1 VYAKSLVNCNLRPVL
16 PYIHNADNCLGVVSG
31 KLKLNCLMLRVF
43 QVLIL
48 LICPFLL
55 NAQSVDRS
63 VVGAFGGTIT
73 VGSITSS
80 SSIGELNVD
89 HYDGN
94 FFVQQGFIQAEQW
107 SFVGTEEDLNSE
119 SLNLYPNPSSTNF
132 TIDFSNAG
140 DFDGQ
145 IQVFDLNGKLI
156 YTDNSDF
163 QSHLVV
169 DATAWI
175 PGIYFVR
182 IVSGAGKAYNL
193 KFQKV

>member
-1 VYAKSLVNCNLRPVL
+1 MPLLSYNQNV
-16 PYIHNADNCLGVVSG
+16 DNYLSVVPR
-31 KLKLNCLMLRVF
+31 KLKLNCRMLRVF

-55 NAQSVDRS
+55 NAQSVDRY

-73 VGSITSS
+73 IGSITSY

-94 FFVQQGFIQAEQW
+94 FYAQQGFIQAEQW
-107 SFVGTEEDLNSE
+107 NFVGTEEDLNSE

-132 TIDFSNAG
+132 TLDFSTAG
-140 DFDGQ
+140 GFDGQ
-145 IQVFDLNGKLI
+145 IQVFDLSGKLI
-156 YTDNSDF
+156 YTDNSNF

-169 DATAWI
+169 DATAWT

-182 IVSGAGKAYNL
+182 IVSGAGKVHTV